1 MDFVNKKKIKSPSKS
16 GERNNQRNKRES
28 GHQVQ
33 AREDGKL
40 EKKKIEELL
49 ARNLSLEKELGDFQK
64 KLAENEDFTL
74 RLRADFDNYRKRT
87 MEEKDRILANA
98 GEGIFKNFLKIYDS
112 YTKALDGEITN
123 QANQAFLK
131 GFKLIKQE
139 MDKFLEEHKV
149 MASTQIGDDFDPNIH
164 QAIFFEETDK
174 ADKEKV
180 MEVFQQGYLM
190 NGRLLREAM
199 VKVEKPKFLEIS
211 KKLGA
216 SDLASGDNVKEMNE
230 TELGQDGSLSQS

>member
-1 MDFVNKKKIKSPSKS
+1 MDSVNKKKTKSPSKS
-16 GERNNQRNKRES
+16 GEKNNKKDKREN
-28 GHQVQ
+28 GNQIQ
-33 AREDGKL
+33 AGVDDKQ

-49 ARNLSLEKELGDFQK
+49 AQNLSLEKELGDFQK
-64 KLAENEDFTL
+64 KLTENEDFTL

-87 MEEKDRILANA
+87 MEEKDRILTNA

-123 QANQAFLK
+123 EANQAFLK
-131 GFKLIKQE
+131 GFELIKQE

-149 MASTQIGDDFDPNIH
+149 VASTQIGDDFNPNIH
-164 QAIFFEETDK
+164 QAIFFEETNK

-211 KKLGA
+211 KELGA
-216 SDLASGDNVKEMNE
+216 SDLTRGDGIEEMNE
-230 TELGQDGSLSQS
+230 TKFGEDENLSQS

>member
-1 MDFVNKKKIKSPSKS
+1 MDSVNKKKIKSPSKS
-16 GERNNQRNKRES
+16 GEKDNQRNKRENGS
-28 GHQVQ
+28 QVQ
-33 AREDGKL
+33 AREDSKL
-40 EKKKIEELL
+40 DKKKVEELL

-64 KLAENEDFTL
+64 KLTENEDFTL

-87 MEEKDRILANA
+87 MDEKDRILSNA

-131 GFKLIKQE
+131 GFKLIKKE

-149 MASTQIGDDFDPNIH
+149 IASTQIGDDFNPNIH
-164 QAIFFEETDK
+164 QAIFFEETNK
-174 ADKEKV
+174 TDKEKV

-211 KKLGA
+211 EKLGA
-216 SDLASGDNVKEMNE
+216 SNLASGNNVEEINE
-230 TELGQDGSLSQS
+230 TEFGKDENISQS